1 MAKFISIPVTSKGNN
16 IINVDNI
23 ALTQFVSATGA
34 GSIVIVAGGKNLS
47 LTIAGATGTNAF
59 TCLNDA
65 ITDVGGGP
73 VLYPVVFP
81 AGVTCTAIVVT
92 A

>member
-23 ALTQFVSATGA
+23 TLTHFVTATGA

-47 LTIAGATGTNAF
+47 LNIAGATTTNAF
-59 TCLNDA
+59 VAINDA
-65 ITDVGGGP
+65 ITATGGGP

-81 AGVTCTAIVVT
+81 TGVTCTAIVVT

>member
-23 ALTQFVSATGA
+23 AATQFVSATGA
-34 GSIVIVAGGKNLS
+34 GAIVIVAGGKTLS
-47 LTIAGATGTNAF
+47 LTITGATTTNAF
-59 TCLNDA
+59 VAINDA
-65 ITDVGGGP
+65 ITATGGGP
-73 VLYPVVFP
+73 VVYPVVFP
-81 AGVTCTAIVVT
+81 TGVACTLIAV

>member
-1 MAKFISIPVTSKGNN
+1 MAKFISIPVTSKGTT

-23 ALTQFVSATGA
+23 TATQFNTATGA
-34 GSIVIVAGGKNLS
+34 SAIVIVAGGKYLA
-47 LTIAGATGTNAF
+47 LTISGATTTEAF
-59 TCLNDA
+59 EAVNDA

-81 AGVTCTAIVVT
+81 TGVTCTAIVAT
-92 A
+92 T

>member
-23 ALTQFVSATGA
+23 AATQFVTATGA
-34 GSIVIVAGGKNLS
+34 GAIVIVAGGKNLS
-47 LTIAGATGTNAF
+47 LTIAGATTTNAF
-59 TCLNDA
+59 IALNEA
-65 ITDVGGGP
+65 LTSVAGGP
-73 VLYPVVFP
+73 TLYPVVFP
-81 AGVTCTAIVVT
+81 TGVTCTAIVVT